1 MEFAARV
8 YRKRVQLELET
19 LLDLADEK
27 VLAKGKGLFLNGAI
41 LEAAKGRN
49 RLQAKVKGSMPFP
62 YRVEI
67 NFAKGE
73 WNCTCPYAWGSA
85 VCKHVVAVAYAGLEA
100 PEIFAKKKLGKSNP
114 LNLEPLLELSDD
126 ELFRLLQQLHA
137 ERPELIYEFAYGVL
151 QQEEDA

>member
-1 MEFAARV
+1 M
-8 YRKRVQLELET
+8 YRKEVQLELET

-27 VLAKGKGLFLNGAI
+27 VLARGKELFLEGAI

-49 RLQAKVKGSMPFP
+49 RLQAKVEGSMPFP

-67 NFAKGE
+67 NFSKGE
-73 WNCTCPYAWGSA
+73 WTCTCPYQWGA
-85 VCKHVVAVAYAGLEA
+85 VCKHVVAVAYAALEA

-126 ELFRLLQQLHA
+126 ELFRLLQQLRA
-137 ERPELIYEFAYGVL
+137 ERPELIYEFAYGVV
-151 QQEEDA
+151 QQEEDG